1 MLVIAANQTLL
12 RYGINL
18 EKAGPNDGSVSNQLS
33 VNPDAGSEDSGMEGS
48 ATDREESENT
58 QGSKQ
63 RSGDEDVSVRSVRET
78 GEGGDASSNSQPSSV
93 DDAALAMMESAAKKK
108 DDEIKKLKREL
119 KKKPKEVIKEV
130 EKVIEVEKD
139 PDFKLK
145 TPKAIERLEKKLQ
158 EKLDGK

>member
-1 MLVIAANQTLL
+1 MCI
-12 RYGINL
+12 R
-18 EKAGPNDGSVSNQLS
+18 
-33 VNPDAGSEDSGMEGS
+33 
-48 ATDREESENT
+48 DR
-58 QGSKQ
+58 GSKQ